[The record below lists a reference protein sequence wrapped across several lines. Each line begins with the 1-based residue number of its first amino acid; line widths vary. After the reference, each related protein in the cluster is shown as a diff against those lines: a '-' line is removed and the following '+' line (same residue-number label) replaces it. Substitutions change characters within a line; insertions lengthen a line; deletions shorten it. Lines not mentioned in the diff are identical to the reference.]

1 MKGAADSSAAAPIR
15 FGTSG
20 WRGIFGEDFTFPRL
34 RSALHAVGL
43 WLAEQRVEGRRGPRG
58 RGRQVIVAHD
68 TRFLGERMA
77 EMAAAILRTHGAE
90 PVLARGAV
98 ATPVAA
104 HAITRRGAV
113 AGVVF
118 TASHNPPEYHGMKVL
133 GHWGGAIRAEQA
145 RRIEELAREAGSEEA
160 PRDATRD
167 GRRVDLKPAYARE
180 LLRLLDRRAFE
191 RARLRVAYDA
201 MHGTGSGVLDAV
213 LTRAGVRVSVRRGEA
228 DPRFG
233 GCPPDPVPQRLRGLV
248 REVRQLRGL
257 RLGLATD
264 GDADRYGVV
273 DADGSILSATEVVSL
288 LVDHLARTGRIERGL
303 ASSIATG
310 SLVEKVARD
319 HGLRVERHPIGF
331 KHLSL
336 ALVSGRVDVA
346 GEESGG
352 FALARFCRD
361 KDGILAGCLL
371 AEMVA
376 TTRAPLRKRLAELE
390 KRHGRSVCGR
400 IALPARPE
408 AREAAERLMAA
419 PPSRVDGCA
428 VRAVTRDDGL
438 RLALEDGFLMF
449 RASGTE
455 PLLRVYAEAR
465 GPRLLR
471 RRLAAGAR
479 LLGVS
484 G

>member
-1 MKGAADSSAAAPIR
+1 MKGVSESSAAAPIR

-43 WLAEQRVEGRRGPRG
+43 WLAEQRAEGRRRPKG
-58 RGRQVIVAHD
+58 RGHKVIVAHD

-90 PVLARGAV
+90 PILARGAV
-98 ATPVAA
+98 PTPVAA
-104 HAITRRGAV
+104 HAITRRGAA
-113 AGVVF
+113 AGVVL

-133 GHWGGAIRAEQA
+133 GHWGGAIGAEQA
-145 RRIEELAREAGSEEA
+145 RRIEDLARGAGSDDV
-160 PRDATRD
+160 PRDPSRD
-167 GRRVDLKPAYARE
+167 ARGVDLKAPYARE
-180 LLRLLDRRAFE
+180 LLRLLDRVALE
-191 RARLRVAYDA
+191 RSRLRVVYDA
-201 MHGTGSGVLDAV
+201 MHGTGVGVLDSI
-213 LTRAGVRVSVRRGEA
+213 LSRAGARVSVRRGEA

-233 GCPPDPVPQRLRGLV
+233 GCPPDPVPERLRGLA
-248 REVRQLRGL
+248 REARQLRGL

-273 DADGSILSATEVVSL
+273 DADGGILSETEAVTL
-288 LVDHLARTGRIERGL
+288 LVDHLARTGRVERGL
-303 ASSIATG
+303 AISIATG
-310 SLVEKVARD
+310 SLVEKVALH

-352 FALARFCRD
+352 FALSRFCCD
-361 KDGILAGCLL
+361 K
-371 AEMVA
+371 
-376 TTRAPLRKRLAELE
+376 ELMR
-390 KRHGRSVCGR
+390 RHGRSVCGR
-400 IALPARPE
+400 TAVPDRPSASE
-408 AREAAERLMAA
+408 AVERLMAA

-428 VRAVTRDDGL
+428 VRAVSCDDGL
-438 RLALEDGFLMF
+438 HLALDDGFLML

-455 PLLRVYAEAR
+455 PVLRIYAEAR

-471 RRLAAGAR
+471 RRLAAGAG
-479 LLGVS
+479 LLGFR